1 MQRGMRYWLV
11 GASEGLG
18 RSLAHKLSLMGVELA
33 LSARKV
39 DRLQDLA
46 DELPSAASIYPLDV
60 SDLRAV
66 KATAEDVGQI
76 DCVIYMAGVYWPM
89 DVKHWDADAVEA
101 MCNINFTG
109 AARVMGAI
117 VPKMIERNEGHV
129 VLIGSLSGFRGLP
142 GAIGYGASKA
152 GMMHLAENMYAELH
166 KTGIKVQLVNPGF
179 IKTRLTD
186 KNEFNM
192 PFVIGPDEAAEKVVA
207 AMLSNRFQSNFPRV
221 FSWLFRGA
229 NFLPAWAFYRLFGRK
244 DATLKK
250 LL

>member
-1 MQRGMRYWLV
+1 
-11 GASEGLG
+11 
-18 RSLAHKLSLMGVELA
+18 
-33 LSARKV
+33 
-39 DRLQDLA
+39 
-46 DELPSAASIYPLDV
+46 
-60 SDLRAV
+60 
-66 KATAEDVGQI
+66 
-76 DCVIYMAGVYWPM
+76 MAGVYWPM

-166 KTGIKVQLVNPGF
+166 KTGIKVRLVNPGF

-192 PFVIGPDEAAEKVVA
+192 PFVMGTDEAAEKVVA

>member
-18 RSLAHKLSLMGVELA
+18 RSLAHKLSSMGVELA

-46 DELPSAASIYPLDV
+46 DELPSAARIYPLDV

-76 DCVIYMAGVYWPM
+76 DGVIYMAGVYWPM
-89 DVKHWDADAVEA
+89 DAKHWDADAVEA

-192 PFVIGPDEAAEKVVA
+192 PFVMGPDEAAEKVVA

>member
-18 RSLAHKLSLMGVELA
+18 RSLAHKLSSMGVELA

-39 DRLQDLA
+39 DRLQNLA

-66 KATAEDVGQI
+66 KATAEDVGQV
-76 DCVIYMAGVYWPM
+76 DGVIYMAGVYWPM
-89 DVKHWDADAVEA
+89 DAEHWDADAVEA
-101 MCNINFTG
+101 MCNINFIG
-109 AARVMGAI
+109 AARVVGET
-117 VPKMIERNEGHV
+117 VPKMIERNTGHV

-166 KTGIKVQLVNPGF
+166 KTG
-179 IKTRLTD
+179 
-186 KNEFNM
+186 
-192 PFVIGPDEAAEKVVA
+192 
-207 AMLSNRFQSNFPRV
+207 
-221 FSWLFRGA
+221 
-229 NFLPAWAFYRLFGRK
+229 
-244 DATLKK
+244 
-250 LL
+250 